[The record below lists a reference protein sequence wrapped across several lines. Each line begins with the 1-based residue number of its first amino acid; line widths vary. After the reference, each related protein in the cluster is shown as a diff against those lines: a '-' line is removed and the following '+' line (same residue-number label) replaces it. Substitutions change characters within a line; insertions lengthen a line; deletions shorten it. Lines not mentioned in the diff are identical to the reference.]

1 MSSEPIP
8 YSLGYLIAEIED
20 LAKLAET
27 NGLGT
32 LAYLLEVALLEAKR
46 QAQQVRDDS
55 GNVPDGE
62 KWKPV

>member
-8 YSLGYLIAEIED
+8 YSHGYLIAEIED

-32 LAYLLEVALLEAKR
+32 LAYLLEVALLEARR
-46 QAQQVRDDS
+46 QAQQAREDDRD
-55 GNVPDGE
+55 VPDGE

>member
-8 YSLGYLIAEIED
+8 YSLGYLITEIED

-32 LAYLLEVALLEAKR
+32 LAYLLEVALLEARR
-46 QAQQVRDDS
+46 QAQQAREDNRDVR
-55 GNVPDGE
+55 DGE
-62 KWKPV
+62 KWKPA

>member
-1 MSSEPIP
+1 MPSEPIP

-20 LAKLAET
+20 LVKLAET

-32 LAYLLEVALLEAKR
+32 LAYLLEVALLEARR
-46 QAQQVRDDS
+46 QAQQAREDNRD
-55 GNVPDGE
+55 VPDGE

>member
-1 MSSEPIP
+1 MSSEPIR